1 MRLIIAK
8 IFRLLFR
15 IKYFKSKHFG
25 IHQKIF
31 APLNLFNGIT
41 QTIKYKDL
49 NLTLN
54 IDDWIQEN
62 IYFLGEYESIELKT
76 LKLFLKKDSVFI
88 DIGANFGLYTLNA
101 SNLINETGQIIA
113 FEPFSKSFSSLK
125 NNLLINKLNKV
136 TIENI
141 AIGECDGTINLF
153 YNKEDRN
160 LGMVS
165 TTPLNKGFIENVSIT
180 SFDNYLKNTS
190 NIINSIDL
198 IKIDVEGSEL
208 SVLKGMKKSLI
219 KFSPSILIEILDI
232 NGKENM
238 NAIESFLN
246 KFGYEKFYINN
257 EGFVSKKE
265 TNSNRFNYIF
275 SKKTI
280 SDINN

>member
-88 DIGANFGLYTLNA
+88 DIGANFGLYTLN
-101 SNLINETGQIIA
+101 GKIIRVNQFVCIPYTA
-113 FEPFSKSFSSLK
+113 
-125 NNLLINKLNKV
+125 KLRAVN
-136 TIENI
+136 
-141 AIGECDGTINLF
+141 CLC
-153 YNKEDRN
+153 
-160 LGMVS
+160 
-165 TTPLNKGFIENVSIT
+165 
-180 SFDNYLKNTS
+180 
-190 NIINSIDL
+190 
-198 IKIDVEGSEL
+198 
-208 SVLKGMKKSLI
+208 
-219 KFSPSILIEILDI
+219 
-232 NGKENM
+232 
-238 NAIESFLN
+238 
-246 KFGYEKFYINN
+246 
-257 EGFVSKKE
+257 
-265 TNSNRFNYIF
+265 
-275 SKKTI
+275 
-280 SDINN
+280 